1 MSGATFLAIRLDH
14 IAAMENIETESRS
27 ALATGS
33 IGARFI
39 SQNAVDEAKERRE
52 EEWKAA
58 YERIGQEPPPEMKEE
73 EHDGRTLFERL
84 EEQKQL
90 KQEWWDDRMKMK
102 NQYRGLVGEEFEF
115 LAEKDREKRD
125 YERKVEDEVNIELQ
139 GYREARTK
147 RAADAVA
154 AAEPQTAPPRP
165 KVVPAKPA
173 KKDMRSLMKG
183 VVVKKKAAKP
193 ADKAADQG
201 KKRPAEGDGREAKRR
216 A

>member
-1 MSGATFLAIRLDH
+1 MD
-14 IAAMENIETESRS
+14 NIETESRS

-52 EEWKAA
+52 EEWKEA
-58 YERIGQEPPPEMKEE
+58 YERIGQEPPPLMKEE

-90 KQEWWDDRMKMK
+90 KQDWWDDRMKMK
-102 NQYRGLVGEEFEF
+102 NQDIGKLV
-115 LAEKDREKRD
+115 RS
-125 YERKVEDEVNIELQ
+125 
-139 GYREARTK
+139 
-147 RAADAVA
+147 
-154 AAEPQTAPPRP
+154 APPTPWPLLNPNRP
-165 KVVPAKPA
+165 LQHPKPPLKKTVPAKPA

-193 ADKAADQG
+193 ADKAADKTADKD
-201 KKRPAEGDGREAKRR
+201 KKRPAEDDAREAKRR

>member
-1 MSGATFLAIRLDH
+1 MDS
-14 IAAMENIETESRS
+14 IETQSRS
-27 ALATGS
+27 ALASGS

-58 YERIGQEPPPEMKEE
+58 YERIGQEPPPEIKEE
-73 EHDGRTLFERL
+73 EHDGRTLYERL

-90 KQEWWDDRMKMK
+90 KQDWWDDRMKMK

-115 LAEKDREKRD
+115 LAEKEREKRD
-125 YERKVEDEVNIELQ
+125 AERRIEEEVTTELQ
-139 GYREARTK
+139 GYREARSK

-154 AAEPQTAPPRP
+154 ATEPQAAPSSVP
-165 KVVPAKPA
+165 KPPSKKVAAPAKPA
-173 KKDMRSLMKG
+173 KKDLRSLMKG

-193 ADKAADQG
+193 ADKAQEKD
-201 KKRPAEGDGREAKRR
+201 KKRPAEDDGREAKRR

>member
-1 MSGATFLAIRLDH
+1 MD
-14 IAAMENIETESRS
+14 NIETESRS

-52 EEWKAA
+52 EEWKEA
-58 YERIGQEPPPEMKEE
+58 YERIGQEPPPLMKEE

-90 KQEWWDDRMKMK
+90 KQDWWDDRMKMK

-125 YERKVEDEVNIELQ
+125 AERKVEEEVNVELQ

-154 AAEPQTAPPRP
+154 ASEPQPASSAPKPP
-165 KVVPAKPA
+165 LKKTVPAKPA

-193 ADKAADQG
+193 ADKAADKTADKD
-201 KKRPAEGDGREAKRR
+201 KKRPAEDDAREAKRR

>member
-1 MSGATFLAIRLDH
+1 MD
-14 IAAMENIETESRS
+14 NIETESRS

-52 EEWKAA
+52 EEWKEA
-58 YERIGQEPPPEMKEE
+58 YERIGQEPPPQMKEE

-90 KQEWWDDRMKMK
+90 KQDWWDDRMKMK

-125 YERKVEDEVNIELQ
+125 AERKVEEEVNVELQ

-154 AAEPQTAPPRP
+154 AAEPQPTSSAPKPP
-165 KVVPAKPA
+165 LKKTVPAKPA

-193 ADKAADQG
+193 ADKAADKTADKD
-201 KKRPAEGDGREAKRR
+201 KKRPAEDDAREAKRR